1 VARLTRPTTLQG
13 PSSSNGQAGHGDR
26 QIQPSPPRKANNPA
40 ENPERRSTEI
50 NRWIRAE
57 FLSTAPERAGL
68 AEVVDDP
75 LMVEPLSRSRLPEVI
90 ERPAQ
95 RAGLDFAPGLVERMV
110 EETTGGDALP
120 LLAYTLRELYQRAG
134 PDGTVSTTEEGV
146 LEPSRIL
153 DPFWGVVVP

>member
-1 VARLTRPTTLQG
+1 
-13 PSSSNGQAGHGDR
+13 
-26 QIQPSPPRKANNPA
+26 
-40 ENPERRSTEI
+40 
-50 NRWIRAE
+50 
-57 FLSTAPERAGL
+57 L

-90 ERPAQ
+90 KRPAQ

-134 PDGTVSTTEEGV
+134 PDRMVSATEERV
-146 LEPSRIL
+146 LELSRSS
-153 DPFWGVVVP
+153 